1 MVDYIGRALVADAL
15 REWREQLQQL
25 ATVSPLRDLALSET
39 TTVDLRGSHPGGLA
53 PLFAGRATSL
63 GVLIRDPE
71 HYAQALHRIRL
82 IRENAERVKAATGV
96 WTAAMVIG
104 TVAWDEDGRRREM
117 PLVMRPVHFEPARQ
131 GDVLLTMLD
140 QVAVNPVFLTEARD
154 RGVDAGLQGV
164 LPQAGPGLEF
174 DPRPLWQHVRTLGDS
189 FPGIE
194 VADRLFVGAFDD
206 PEQRL
211 LDDLDDM
218 DPVIGASD
226 ILAATAGDR
235 DAQALLAQ
243 PLPAFPVGDRDPFAE
258 RGVGDLDDGE
268 FAALDLIATGRSVF
282 LQSPPGSD
290 PVGAVA
296 AIVADAA
303 ASGRAVM
310 AVGGTEQSVR
320 AVAKRL
326 DRVGVSEAYVSG
338 AVGSWNETARRRLL
352 TSMTMGVD
360 DVDDETLRV
369 AGESLLTARHELE
382 TRLDALHRPHR
393 PWDVSAY
400 DAVQAVVRLIS
411 TAPAPRTQLRLGAEA
426 AALVAEHG
434 FASVAHA
441 MVERLRPDAAPEEPA
456 PTASQATTVL
466 VPWWSEVAE
475 DAEEGA
481 RLDEALATLVVRHLP
496 KMRAEAQIAAHE
508 TGMDEAPTIAAWAD
522 QVGLF
527 TDLRATLEIFSPAVF
542 HRSLHDLVAA
552 TAPPGTPQA
561 GTLARRD
568 RRALRRR
575 AVELLRPGRT
585 KDDLHENLVAAH
597 AQALRWRAHCSA
609 GGWPL
614 VPDDFDLYADRV
626 ENVLRLWSRLA
637 GPVAQ
642 VAGEQDL
649 LDQPWE
655 HVREV
660 LDRLAEGVPGTL
672 EAAEA
677 VPVERDLESAGLG
690 PLLAELAARD
700 EADASPEQV
709 RRDLEFAWWAS
720 AFDAIVSADPRLTE
734 EGAVGRV
741 VEQFLLRDRE
751 FSEARVGPL
760 MRAVAER
767 RRIAIARHPD
777 FARDLFAT
785 LVEGADAP
793 YRELW
798 RDHQP
803 LVSALRPITLAT
815 AEQVSRLAPPTRC
828 LDVAVVFG
836 AESLALAETVP
847 TLARARQ
854 VVVVGDAESAT
865 RSAVAVFAEML
876 PRVPL
881 HALPQ
886 PRDPRV
892 TGVLGTLAYG
902 RSLSS
907 LPSAGTPHALEVTV
921 LDATGSA
928 AAGEHA
934 VESTRAEVAAVIEHA
949 DRVVH
954 SMPRRTL
961 AIVAGNELHAAR
973 IRDTLD
979 ERGARLAEA
988 VTVVTLGNAAGLD
1001 VDEAILTLGYARDA
1015 SGTLPARLGALS
1027 EEWRAQALAQAV
1039 VASHEQL
1046 TVVTAL
1052 GADDLAAIAEGG
1064 EADAIDGLRELV
1076 LAVGSEPVPPERPEP
1091 APGDWL
1097 LADIAG
1103 RVRAEGYAV
1112 HVRYGTGADAIP
1124 LVVGGRHDRG
1134 YRVAVVTDEAS
1145 RSASASVRDR
1155 MRHQYASL
1163 EALGWT
1169 VVSLWTLDVF
1179 MDPDAAVAAIIDA
1192 VERDK
1197 APLVWEQPTLDLGVE
1212 TSEIRVPAEEVFDL
1226 DSVDAVTG
1234 AIPELRAEE
1243 PPAPVETPA
1252 EPEAPDVTLGI
1263 SVMLAEQILADK
1275 VETRALQVQAELDLE
1290 GRAAQADDEGMTEEP
1305 ADQTA
1310 EEPAEH
1316 AAAEDEPTQDPA
1328 DEAEAPDETDEVE
1341 AETEATDESAAED
1354 TEATTAS
1361 SLPSPPPIR
1370 PASRGAGRP
1379 LIPTRASEDLDEGWG
1394 GSHGGSS
1401 RDEEIKRE
1409 RPPHW

>member
-15 REWREQLQQL
+15 REWREQLQEL
-25 ATVSPLRDLALSET
+25 ATVSPLRDLSLSET

-63 GVLIRDPE
+63 GNLIRDPE
-71 HYAQALHRIRL
+71 QYAQALHRVRL
-82 IRENAERVKAATGV
+82 IRESADRVKAATGV

-104 TVAWDEDGRRREM
+104 TVAWQEDGRRREM

-140 QVAVNPVFLTEARD
+140 QVAVNPVFQTEARD
-154 RGVDAGLQGV
+154 RGVVEGLAAVAPHAGSGV
-164 LPQAGPGLEF
+164 EF
-174 DPRPLWQHVRTLGDS
+174 DPRPLWEHVRSLGDA
-189 FPGIE
+189 FPGVE
-194 VADRLFVGAFDD
+194 VVDRLFVGAFDD

-218 DPVIGASD
+218 DAVIGASD
-226 ILAATAGDR
+226 MLAATAGDS

-258 RGVGDLDDGE
+258 RGVGDLDDAQ

-282 LQSPPGSD
+282 LQAPPGSD
-290 PVGAVA
+290 PVGTVA
-296 AIVADAA
+296 AILADAA

-310 AVGGTEQSVR
+310 AVGGTEHAVR

-326 DRVGVSEAYVSG
+326 DRVGVSDAYVSG
-338 AVGSWNETARRRLL
+338 AQGSWNETARRRLL
-352 TSMTMGVD
+352 TSMTMGVE
-360 DVDDETLRV
+360 DVDDDSLRQ

-382 TRLDALHRPHR
+382 VRFDALHRAHR

-411 TAPAPRTQLRLGAEA
+411 TRPAPQTQLRLGAEA
-426 AALVAEHG
+426 ASLVSEHG

-441 MVERLRPDAAPEEPA
+441 MVERLRPEADADEQPQPEPEPVA
-456 PTASQATTVL
+456 VTL
-466 VPWWSEVAE
+466 VPWWSTVTS

-508 TGMDEAPTIAAWAD
+508 TGMDEAPTMVAWAD
-522 QVGLF
+522 QVTLF

-585 KDDLHENLVAAH
+585 KDELHENLVAAH

-626 ENVLRLWSRLA
+626 ENVIRLWGRLEA
-637 GPVAQ
+637 PIAQ
-642 VAGEQDL
+642 VTGEDEL

-655 HVREV
+655 HVRDV
-660 LDRLAEGVPGTL
+660 LERLAEGVPGTL
-672 EAAEA
+672 DHEEAL
-677 VPVERDLESAGLG
+677 PVERDLEAAGLG
-690 PLLAELAARD
+690 PLLDELR
-700 EADASPEQV
+700 ERDASQEQV

-720 AFDAIVSADPRLTE
+720 AFDAIVSADPRLTD
-734 EGAVGRV
+734 EGAMGRV
-741 VEQFLLRDRE
+741 VEQFLVRDRE

-798 RDHQP
+798 RDYAP
-803 LVSALRPITLAT
+803 LVTALRPITLAT
-815 AEQVSRLAPPTRC
+815 AEQVSRLAPPARC
-828 LDVAVVFG
+828 VDVAVVFG

-854 VVVVGDAESAT
+854 VVVVGDAASAT
-865 RSAVAVFAEML
+865 RSAVSVFARLL
-876 PRVPL
+876 PHMPL

-902 RSLSS
+902 RSLGS
-907 LPSAGTPHALEVTV
+907 LPSAGVPHALEVTV
-921 LDATGSA
+921 LEATGSPA
-928 AAGEHA
+928 VGADA
-934 VESTRAEVAAVIEHA
+934 VESTHAEVAAVIDHA
-949 DRVVH
+949 DRLVH
-954 SMPRRTL
+954 SMPRRSL
-961 AIVAGNELHAAR
+961 ALVAGNELHAAR
-973 IRDTLD
+973 LRDTLE
-979 ERGARLAEA
+979 ERGARLAES
-988 VTVVTLGNAAGLD
+988 VEVVTLGNAAGLD
-1001 VDEAILTLGYARDA
+1001 VDQVILTPGFARDA
-1015 SGTLPARLGALS
+1015 EGNLPARLGALS
-1027 EEWRAQALAQAV
+1027 EEWGAQALAQAV
-1039 VASHEQL
+1039 VASHETL
-1046 TVVTAL
+1046 TLVTAL
-1052 GADDLAAIAEGG
+1052 GAEDLAAIAEGAELDG
-1064 EADAIDGLRELV
+1064 VDGLRELV
-1076 LAVGSEPVPPERPEP
+1076 LAADGDPVPAERAEP

-1097 LADIAG
+1097 LADIAS
-1103 RVRAEGYAV
+1103 RLRAEGYAV

-1134 YRVAVVTDEAS
+1134 YRVAVVTDEAA
-1145 RSASASVRDR
+1145 RGGSASVRDR
-1155 MRHQYASL
+1155 MRHQYAGL

-1179 MDPDAAVAAIIDA
+1179 MDPETAVAAIVDA

-1226 DSVDAVTG
+1226 DAVGEVTG
-1234 AIPELRAEE
+1234 AIPALRAEE
-1243 PPAPVETPA
+1243 PAEPEPEPAPEF
-1252 EPEAPDVTLGI
+1252 EEAPDVTLGI

-1275 VETRALQVQAELDLE
+1275 VSTRALQQVQAELDLD
-1290 GRAAQADDEGMTEEP
+1290 GGADDDVDEDEDMTDENPEAEP
-1305 ADQTA
+1305 EQPAEPEA
-1310 EEPAEH
+1310 EEASE
-1316 AAAEDEPTQDPA
+1316 EDPA
-1328 DEAEAPDETDEVE
+1328 D
-1341 AETEATDESAAED
+1341 
-1354 TEATTAS
+1354 AS

-1370 PASRGAGRP
+1370 PASRGSGRP

-1394 GSHGGSS
+1394 GSHGSS
-1401 RDEEIKRE
+1401 RDDEIKRE

>member
-39 TTVDLRGSHPGGLA
+39 TVVDLRGSHPGGLA
-53 PLFAGRATSL
+53 PLFAGRPTSL
-63 GVLIRDPE
+63 AALVRDPE
-71 HYAQALHRIRL
+71 HYAQALHRLRV
-82 IRENAERVKAATGV
+82 IRESADRVKAATGV
-96 WTAAMVIG
+96 WTASMVVG
-104 TVAWDEDGRRREM
+104 TVAWDEDSRRREM
-117 PLVMRPVHFEPARQ
+117 PLVMRPVHFEPGRQ
-131 GDVLLTMLD
+131 GDMLLTMLD
-140 QVAVNPVFLTEARD
+140 AVAVNPVFLSEARS
-154 RGVDAGLQGV
+154 RGVDAGLAAV
-164 LPQAGPGLEF
+164 APQAGPGLEF
-174 DPRPLWQHVRTLGDS
+174 DPRPLWQHVRTLDEA
-189 FPGIE
+189 FPGID

-218 DPVIGASD
+218 DAVIGASD
-226 ILAATAGDR
+226 VLAATAGDR
-235 DAQALLAQ
+235 DAQAMLAQ
-243 PLPAFPVGDRDPFAE
+243 PLPAFPQGDRDPFAE
-258 RGVGDLDDGE
+258 RGVGDLDDAE

-282 LQSPPGSD
+282 LQAPPGSD
-290 PVGAVA
+290 PMGTVA

-320 AVAKRL
+320 SVARRL
-326 DRVGVSEAYVSG
+326 DHVGASDAYVSG
-338 AVGSWNETARRRLL
+338 AVASWNETARRRLL
-352 TSMTMGVD
+352 TSMTMGVE
-360 DVDDETLRV
+360 DVDDEDLRR
-369 AGESLLTARHELE
+369 AGEGLLHARHELQA
-382 TRLDALHRPHR
+382 RLDALHRPHR

-411 TAPAPRTQLRLGAEA
+411 TAPAPQTQLRLGAEA

-434 FASVAHA
+434 FASVTLA
-441 MVERLRPDAAPEEPA
+441 MVERLRPESPADEEAPAPEA
-456 PTASQATTVL
+456 AAVVL
-466 VPWWSEVAE
+466 VPWWHEVTSDPA
-475 DAEEGA
+475 EGA

-508 TGMDEAPTIAAWAD
+508 TGMDEARTITAWAE

-527 TDLRATLEIFSPAVF
+527 TDLRDTLEIFSPAVF

-561 GTLARRD
+561 GELARRD

-585 KDDLHENLVAAH
+585 KDDLHENLAAAH

-609 GGWPL
+609 GGWPV
-614 VPDDFDLYADRV
+614 VPDDFDLYADRI
-626 ENVLRLWSRLA
+626 ENVLRLWSRIA

-642 VAGEQDL
+642 VSGEADL

-655 HVREV
+655 RVREV
-660 LDRLAEGVPGTL
+660 LERLAEGVPGTL
-672 EAAEA
+672 EAAEE
-677 VPVERDLESAGLG
+677 VPVERDLDAAGLG

-700 EADASPEQV
+700 ASAEQV

-741 VEQFLLRDRE
+741 VEEFLARDRD
-751 FSEARVGPL
+751 FAAARVGPL

-793 YRELW
+793 YRDLW
-798 RDHQP
+798 RDHAP

-815 AEQVSRLAPPTRC
+815 AEQVSRLAPPSRC
-828 LDVAVVFG
+828 LDLAVVFG

-847 TLARARQ
+847 ALARARQ
-854 VVVVGDAESAT
+854 IVVVGDAESAT
-865 RSAVAVFAEML
+865 RSAVSVFARML

-892 TGVLGTLAYG
+892 SGVLGSLAYG
-902 RSLSS
+902 RALSS
-907 LPSAGTPHALEVTV
+907 LPSAGEPHALDVTV
-921 LDATGSA
+921 LDARGA
-928 AAGEHA
+928 AVAGTRA
-934 VESTRAEVAAVIEHA
+934 VESTRAEVAAVVEHA
-949 DRVVH
+949 DRIVH
-954 SMPRRTL
+954 ALPRRTVVV
-961 AIVAGNELHAAR
+961 AAGNELHAAR
-973 IRDTLD
+973 LRDALE
-979 ERGARLAEA
+979 ERGARLAESVA
-988 VTVVTLGNAAGLD
+988 VVTLGNAAGID
-1001 VDEAILTLGYARDA
+1001 ADEVILSPGYARDA
-1015 SGTLPARLGALS
+1015 EGTLPARLGVLS
-1027 EEWRAQALAQAV
+1027 EEWGAHALAQAV
-1039 VASHEQL
+1039 VASHERL

-1052 GADDLAAIAEGG
+1052 GADDLAAIAEGTEG
-1064 EADAIDGLRELV
+1064 DGVDGLRELV
-1076 LAVGSEPVPPERPEP
+1076 VAVAAAPVPPERPEP

-1103 RVRAEGYAV
+1103 RLRAQGFAV
-1112 HVRYGTGADAIP
+1112 HVRYGAGADAIP

-1134 YRVAVVTDEAS
+1134 FRVAVVTDEAAHGGS
-1145 RSASASVRDR
+1145 VSVRDR
-1155 MRHQYASL
+1155 MRRQYASL

-1179 MDPDAAVAAIIDA
+1179 MDPEAAVAAIVDA
-1192 VERDK
+1192 VEGQR

-1212 TSEIRVPAEEVFDL
+1212 TSEIRVPVEEAFDL
-1226 DSVDAVTG
+1226 EAVAEVTG
-1234 AIPELRAEE
+1234 ATTALRVEEHLPEPE
-1243 PPAPVETPA
+1243 PAPV
-1252 EPEAPDVTLGI
+1252 EAPDVTLGI

-1275 VETRALQVQAELDLE
+1275 VETRALAVQAELELDAT
-1290 GRAAQADDEGMTEEP
+1290 AAEADDEPMNDDPETP
-1305 ADQTA
+1305 A
-1310 EEPAEH
+1310 P
-1316 AAAEDEPTQDPA
+1316 
-1328 DEAEAPDETDEVE
+1328 
-1341 AETEATDESAAED
+1341 
-1354 TEATTAS
+1354 
-1361 SLPSPPPIR
+1361 
-1370 PASRGAGRP
+1370 
-1379 LIPTRASEDLDEGWG
+1379 
-1394 GSHGGSS
+1394 
-1401 RDEEIKRE
+1401 
-1409 RPPHW
+1409 